1 MRHVKKTRN
10 RRMPRILLV
19 AALVAMICV
28 GSVVTVMANTV
39 EVTVKDGGS
48 TYTFSVLGRDPEE
61 ILARAETEGMA
72 PVSEIDTYAFDE
84 ADGLLTVERA
94 VCVSVEADGA
104 TASFVVPKGTKL
116 KDAVVQGGIALGDR
130 DVTEPAR
137 DTALLADTAASV
149 TRSSRVFVE
158 ADGKRRMLDRLGG
171 TVADALLDAGVTL
184 GDADQVSPA
193 ADTPLENG
201 MRIRVARY
209 ITVTVTADGETNT
222 HSVSAESYGAALE
235 SAGIVLGELDEIR
248 AETGDGE
255 KTVNAGDHV
264 ADGAVIRVVRITT
277 EEVAETETIDYGTV
291 YEDSGDL
298 YEDETEVKT
307 AGVEGEK
314 EVTYKVVYAD
324 GKERSREVLEEKVL
338 KKAEDEVILTGTKE
352 RPSTE
357 ANTGS
362 GSGSGSS
369 GGSTFVDAS
378 GETVSYAYSLYGS
391 CTAYY
396 AEPGAVTSIGATPQV
411 GYVAVDPN
419 LIPYGSLLYIAAPDG
434 SWTYGY
440 CYAMDTGGAAMAGDI
455 VADLYYDTLEDCT
468 AFGRRNMNVY
478 VIRAGW

>member
-1 MRHVKKTRN
+1 M
-10 RRMPRILLV
+10 
-19 AALVAMICV
+19 
-28 GSVVTVMANTV
+28 
-39 EVTVKDGGS
+39 
-48 TYTFSVLGRDPEE
+48 
-61 ILARAETEGMA
+61 
-72 PVSEIDTYAFDE
+72 
-84 ADGLLTVERA
+84 
-94 VCVSVEADGA
+94 
-104 TASFVVPKGTKL
+104 
-116 KDAVVQGGIALGDR
+116 
-130 DVTEPAR
+130 
-137 DTALLADTAASV
+137 
-149 TRSSRVFVE
+149 
-158 ADGKRRMLDRLGG
+158 
-171 TVADALLDAGVTL
+171 
-184 GDADQVSPA
+184 
-193 ADTPLENG
+193 
-201 MRIRVARY
+201 
-209 ITVTVTADGETNT
+209 
-222 HSVSAESYGAALE
+222 
-235 SAGIVLGELDEIR
+235 LGELDEIR

>member
-94 VCVSVEADGA
+94 VRVSVEADGA

-116 KDAVVQGGIALGDR
+116 EDAVVQGGIALGDR

-291 YEDSGDL
+291 YEESGDL